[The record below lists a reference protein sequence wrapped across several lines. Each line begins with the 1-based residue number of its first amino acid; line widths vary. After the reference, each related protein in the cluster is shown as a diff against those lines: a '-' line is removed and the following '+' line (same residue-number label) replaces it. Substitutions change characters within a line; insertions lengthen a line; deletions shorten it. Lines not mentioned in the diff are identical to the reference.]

1 MIKIEC
7 DNCGSRIGDE
17 ELIWAVTLIDS
28 KVKRT
33 KTKYLCEYCADTYSL
48 GNVSGMDNEH
58 WRDNE

>member
-28 KVKRT
+28 KAKRT
-33 KTKYLCEYCADTYSL
+33 KTKYLCECCANIYELDL
-48 GNVSGMDNEH
+48 ACDMDNEH